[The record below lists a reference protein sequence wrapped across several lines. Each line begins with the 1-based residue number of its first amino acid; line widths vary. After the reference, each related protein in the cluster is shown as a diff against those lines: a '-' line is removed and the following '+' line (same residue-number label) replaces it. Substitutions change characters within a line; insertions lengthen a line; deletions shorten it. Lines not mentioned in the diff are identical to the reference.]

1 MPTINL
7 VGGWLGMLAGVLSGA
22 VVGLFFHRDDWMG
35 GYGSYRRRLTR
46 LGHISFFGLGFLNLV
61 FVATSTQLF
70 LDRICLALLTV
81 LSIAGCA
88 ILLYVMLYG
97 VALIVGAVTMP
108 LCCFLS
114 AWRKP
119 LRCLFSVPVFAVTT
133 GILSILVG
141 WWKR

>member
-7 VGGWLGMLAGVLSGA
+7 IGGWLEMLAGVLSGA

-46 LGHISFFGLGFLNLV
+46 LGHIAFFGLGFLNLM
-61 FVATSTQLF
+61 FAATSAHLF
-70 LDRICLALLTV
+70 LDSNYLATA
-81 LSIAGCA
+81 SW
-88 ILLYVMLYG
+88 
-97 VALIVGAVTMP
+97 ALIVGAVTMP
-108 LCCFLS
+108 VCCFLS

-119 LRCLFSVPVFAVTT
+119 LRHLFPVPVLAVTI

>member
-70 LDRICLALLTV
+70 LDGICLA
-81 LSIAGCA
+81 IASR
-88 ILLYVMLYG
+88 
-97 VALIVGAVTMP
+97 ALIVGAVTMP

-119 LRCLFSVPVFAVTT
+119 LRCLFPGPVFAVTT